1 MQRPYTRNGL
11 AVLQLCAAL
20 TLSCADEEPKPEK
33 QDQAKDEEPLQAA
46 HDHAK
51 RQFPELRLAEYD
63 GSLCPADSRGFSSS
77 SGAATLTTS
86 TDHMGEQQCRLLLE
100 VTVPAGY
107 RFRKPI
113 VYVGGW
119 ALSLTEDESPVDA
132 HVTMHYSMGGA
143 TLTSEH
149 TVIGLPPTE
158 KSDSFLLVDT
168 PDLRTPECED
178 ATKPT
183 KLEFEIEMEVAIPD
197 EGMLHISALDW
208 NLVDGVRWRRCDEE
222 L

>member
-1 MQRPYTRNGL
+1 MQRPYMRNGL
-11 AVLQLCAAL
+11 AVVQLLAAL
-20 TLSCADEEPKPEK
+20 SLSCAGEEPK
-33 QDQAKDEEPLQAA
+33 AKNVEEESLQAPT
-46 HDHAK
+46 DHGK

-63 GSLCPADSRGFSSS
+63 GSLCPADSLGFSSS

-86 TDHMGEQQCRLLLE
+86 TDHMAEQQCRMLLE

-113 VYVGGW
+113 IYVGGW
-119 ALSLTEDESPVDA
+119 ALSLSEDESPVNSR
-132 HVTMHYSMGGA
+132 VTMHYSMGGE

-149 TVIGLPPTE
+149 TVIGLPPTD

-168 PDLRTPECED
+168 PDLQTPECED

-183 KLEFEIEMEVAIPD
+183 KLEFEIKVEVAIPD

-208 NLVDGVRWRRCDEE
+208 NLVDGVRWRRCDQE